1 MALHLLKMAVGIES
15 FDHLR
20 AVQRERLQLGKN
32 LGAKGELRH
41 LTRNKPKR
49 TFSVLDGGSI
59 YWIIK
64 GYICA
69 RQKIKGFGEAL
80 GRNGR
85 PRCAIFLDPNL
96 IQTVLLQQKPIQG
109 WRYLEEITAPDDLVG
124 SPRQETSLP
133 DEMAKELRFLG
144 LL

>member
-1 MALHLLKMAVGIES
+1 MALHLLKMAVRIES
-15 FDHLR
+15 FSHLL
-20 AVQRERLQLGKN
+20 AVQRDRLQLGKN

-41 LTRNKPKR
+41 LTKNKPR
-49 TFSVLDGGSI
+49 RDLSVLDGGSI

-69 RQKIKGFGEAL
+69 RQRIKGFGEAL

-109 WRYLEEITAPDDLVG
+109 WRYLEEAAAPDDLVG